1 MVHHHVARARLAR
14 TGPGSDEPVDRHR
27 GLDLLGLEELVEQVR
42 HGHREQARHVADLL
56 DVEPPEAQ
64 DQPQPIEQVA
74 RPLRAEVRWGRHQDR
89 AENLGD
95 RAHPRIPL
103 LEVVRVALV
112 DRGEL
117 LVVLL
122 RVVVL
127 DHHAAVG
134 QRDDIRPDRMDA
146 VPVPLHLEV
155 LEDRVGHQ
163 AHDVA
168 ERRDLH
174 VRQVGPGRAGVG
186 GAAGLLTRLAQ
197 DDASPRLREV
207 RGGDQPVVTAPDDD
221 GVVGVRHLEPPLAG
235 CPVSKHGTERPF
247 KSGARPLR

>member
-27 GLDLLGLEELVEQVR
+27 GLDLLGLEEPVEQVR

-64 DQPQPIEQVA
+64 DQPQLIEQVA

-122 RVVVL
+122 GSSYSIITRPSGSGTTYGPTGWTRYR
-127 DHHAAVG
+127 AA
-134 QRDDIRPDRMDA
+134 
-146 VPVPLHLEV
+146 HLEV

-186 GAAGLLTRLAQ
+186 GAAGLVTRLAQ

-207 RGGDQPVVTAPDDD
+207 RGGD
-221 GVVGVRHLEPPLAG
+221 
-235 CPVSKHGTERPF
+235 
-247 KSGARPLR
+247 RPL